1 VLAVGADTLSVKL
14 EFVPGFMTNVCG
26 LTLDRLTDL
35 CVVGE
40 PFVSIERQSELLLE
54 KVEEA
59 LEVVTWI
66 GLAGVPAIL

>member
-40 PFVSIERQSELLLE
+40 PFDSIESQSEVLPE
-54 KVEEA
+54 KTEDWPRLIIVMF
-59 LEVVTWI
+59 
-66 GLAGVPAIL
+66 LADNPAIL